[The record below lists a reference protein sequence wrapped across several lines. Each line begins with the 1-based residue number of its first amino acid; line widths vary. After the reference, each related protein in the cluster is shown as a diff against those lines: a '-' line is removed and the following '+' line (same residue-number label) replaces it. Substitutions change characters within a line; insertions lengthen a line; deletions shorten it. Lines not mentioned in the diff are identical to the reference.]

1 MVTLTNIDYPHFA
14 TISRTEISDEP
25 PFTSTST
32 EIWSG
37 NVDCQI
43 GNGGGTIPKQ
53 SVFVSD
59 YTIYSACIE
68 SEIVDGETIPI
79 ELQVGDIISITLK
92 EDSTPF
98 DCTIE
103 QTSTEEVW
111 VEDDGTR
118 YGTTIWANKVNA

>member
-14 TISRTEISDEP
+14 TISRNVTDYEP
-25 PFTSTST
+25 PATTTVT

-37 NVDCQI
+37 NVDCQMSKS
-43 GNGGGTIPKQ
+43 GGTSEKQ

-68 SEIVDGETIPI
+68 SE
-79 ELQVGDIISITLK
+79 LQTGDIITITLK
-92 EDSTPF
+92 EDATPF

-103 QTSTEEVW
+103 QSSTEEVW
-111 VEDDGTR
+111 IEEDGTR